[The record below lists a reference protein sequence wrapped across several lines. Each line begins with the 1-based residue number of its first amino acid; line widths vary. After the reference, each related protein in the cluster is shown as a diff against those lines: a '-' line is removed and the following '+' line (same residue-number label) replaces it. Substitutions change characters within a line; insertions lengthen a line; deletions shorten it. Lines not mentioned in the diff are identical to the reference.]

1 MNRQKIYLALVLALI
16 FMSSCGSSAKLAKNH
31 DEMKS
36 DPRIWD
42 YLNVSDRERTLVDSI
57 VALDE
62 YAVFL
67 DSYKKYESRNTAYSS
82 NAVFLD
88 SYKKYRTKKNAMR
101 EGEDV
106 EQTKEFAEYV
116 AACSKIFRII
126 DKLKLSKDAS
136 IAVFENLYRVA
147 NNKLN

>member
-67 DSYKKYESRNTAYSS
+67 DSYKKY
-82 NAVFLD
+82 
-88 SYKKYRTKKNAMR
+88 RTKKNA
-101 EGEDV
+101 
-106 EQTKEFAEYV
+106 KEFAEYV

>member
-1 MNRQKIYLALVLALI
+1 MNRLKIYLALVLALI

-67 DSYKKYESRNTAYSS
+67 DSYKKY
-82 NAVFLD
+82 
-88 SYKKYRTKKNAMR
+88 RTKKNAMR

-106 EQTKEFAEYV
+106 EQTKEFAEYS
-116 AACSKIFRII
+116 AACSI

-136 IAVFENLYRVA
+136 IAVFENVYRAA

>member
-1 MNRQKIYLALVLALI
+1 MSIKRICTGVALACVL

-42 YLNVSDRERTLVDSI
+42 YLNVSEREHALVDSI

-67 DSYKKYESRNTAYSS
+67 DSYKKY
-82 NAVFLD
+82 
-88 SYKKYRTKKNAMR
+88 RTKKCYA
-101 EGEDV
+101 
-106 EQTKEFAEYV
+106 
-116 AACSKIFRII
+116 
-126 DKLKLSKDAS
+126 
-136 IAVFENLYRVA
+136 
-147 NNKLN
+147 

>member
-67 DSYKKYESRNTAYSS
+67 DSYKKY
-82 NAVFLD
+82 
-88 SYKKYRTKKNAMR
+88 RTKKNAMR
-101 EGEDV
+101 EGRKMWNKRKSLRNMWQRV
-106 EQTKEFAEYV
+106 
-116 AACSKIFRII
+116 
-126 DKLKLSKDAS
+126 LKYSGLLIS
-136 IAVFENLYRVA
+136 
-147 NNKLN
+147 

>member
-1 MNRQKIYLALVLALI
+1 MNRLKIYLAIVLALI
-16 FMSSCGSSAKLAKNH
+16 FMSICSSSAKLALAKNH

-42 YLNVSDRERTLVDSI
+42 YLNVSERERALVDSI

-62 YAVFL
+62 Y
-67 DSYKKYESRNTAYSS
+67 
-82 NAVFLD
+82 AVFLD

-106 EQTKEFAEYV
+106 E
-116 AACSKIFRII
+116 
-126 DKLKLSKDAS
+126 
-136 IAVFENLYRVA
+136 
-147 NNKLN
+147 

>member
-16 FMSSCGSSAKLAKNH
+16 FMSSCGSFAKLAKNH

-67 DSYKKYESRNTAYSS
+67 DSYKKY
-82 NAVFLD
+82 
-88 SYKKYRTKKNAMR
+88 RTKKNAMR

-106 EQTKEFAEYV
+106 EQTKAFAEYV

>member
-1 MNRQKIYLALVLALI
+1 MNRQKIYLAIVLALI

-57 VALDE
+57 VD
-62 YAVFL
+62 
-67 DSYKKYESRNTAYSS
+67 KY
-82 NAVFLD
+82 AVFLD

-106 EQTKEFAEYV
+106 EQTKEFAEYS

-136 IAVFENLYRVA
+136 IAVFENVYRAA

>member
-1 MNRQKIYLALVLALI
+1 
-16 FMSSCGSSAKLAKNH
+16 MSSCGSSAKLAKNH

-67 DSYKKYESRNTAYSS
+67 DSYKKY
-82 NAVFLD
+82 
-88 SYKKYRTKKNAMR
+88 RTKKNAMR

-116 AACSKIFRII
+116 AACSKIFRILQFPI
-126 DKLKLSKDAS
+126 IKEKTKLKDKRYAALHPLSDIS
-136 IAVFENLYRVA
+136 CLSLITMRLSLCLRIYIELLIIN
-147 NNKLN
+147 

>member
-1 MNRQKIYLALVLALI
+1 MNKKKICTGVVLVCVL

-31 DEMKS
+31 DEMKIDS
-36 DPRIWD
+36 RIWD
-42 YLNVSDRERTLVDSI
+42 YLNVSERERALVDSI

-62 YAVFL
+62 YALFL
-67 DSYKKYESRNTAYSS
+67 DSFQRY
-82 NAVFLD
+82 L
-88 SYKKYRTKKNAMR
+88 TKKNAMP

-106 EQTKEFAEYV
+106 EQTKEFTEYA

-136 IAVFENLYRVA
+136 IAVFAKMREVV
-147 NNKLN
+147 NNK

>member
-1 MNRQKIYLALVLALI
+1 MSKKNICTGVALACVL
-16 FMSSCGSSAKLAKNH
+16 FMSSCGSSAKLAKNY

-36 DPRIWD
+36 DSRIWD
-42 YLNVSDRERTLVDSI
+42 YLNVSERERALVDSI

-67 DSYKKYESRNTAYSS
+67 DSYKKY
-82 NAVFLD
+82 
-88 SYKKYRTKKNAMR
+88 RTKKNAMR
-101 EGEDV
+101 EGEV

-136 IAVFENLYRVA
+136 IAVFEKMREVA